1 MSKLEFKKIKR
12 YYLRTLDKD
21 LNKLYREEVVS
32 NSKNYFSIGN
42 LASGSSFYKYF
53 PIGNAIKCLEKNTM
67 AFVEPSR
74 WNDAYE
80 RLFYE
85 ADYSNVSSDYKT
97 NPRIFATCMTHIKYN
112 EPAWNIYSGEDKV
125 CVQFEI
131 DRARLRYEIL
141 KSLNNGD
148 SVYEGIVQYDSKG
161 KIQNIGKK
169 KLKDR
174 AGNEIDNNNYNL
186 FIANAGIPFSVVNY
200 LNLLLLKRTDFRH
213 EQESRLFIVKK
224 EDIDNE
230 APKATESTSEIS
242 DASGRKTYQNYGEV
256 RVLNNINWINV
267 LKSITIN
274 VDKGHYAYKL
284 LHEIVNQMIDRE
296 VFDALQ
302 IKELKKKLEP
312 ISYLVYGTTPAK
324 VTIDR

>member
-1 MSKLEFKKIKR
+1 MSKLVFKKIKR
-12 YYLRTLDKD
+12 YYLKTHDKD

-32 NSKNYFSIGN
+32 NSKNYFSIGD
-42 LASGSSFYKYF
+42 LATGSSFYKYF
-53 PIGNAIKCLEKNTM
+53 PIRNAIKSLENNTM

-85 ADYSNVSSDYKT
+85 ADYSNVSSDYQT
-97 NPRIFATCMTHIKYN
+97 SPRIFATCVTYIKYN
-112 EPAWNIYSGEDKV
+112 EPAWNIYSGEDKI

-148 SVYEGIVQYDSKG
+148 SVYEGVVQYDSKE

-169 KLKDR
+169 KLIDR
-174 AGNEIDNNNYNL
+174 DGNEMDNKNYNL
-186 FIANAGIPFSVVNY
+186 FIFNDGIPFGIVNY
-200 LNLLLLKRTDFRH
+200 LNLLLLKRTDFHH
-213 EQESRLFIVKK
+213 EQESRFFIVKK

-242 DASGRKTYQNYGEV
+242 DASGRRIYQNYGEV
-256 RVLNNINWINV
+256 IVLKNVKWINV

-274 VDKGHYAYKL
+274 VDKGHYAYRQ
-284 LHEIVNQMIDRE
+284 LHEVVNQMIDRE
-296 VFDALQ
+296 VTDALQ
-302 IKELKKKLEP
+302 IKKLKKKLEP

>member
-1 MSKLEFKKIKR
+1 MSKLVFKKIKR
-12 YYLRTLDKD
+12 YYLKTHDKA

-32 NSKNYFSIGN
+32 NSKNYFTIGN

-53 PIGNAIKCLEKNTM
+53 PIGNAIKSLENNTM

-85 ADYSNVSSDYKT
+85 ADYSNVSSDYQT
-97 NPRIFATCMTHIKYN
+97 NPRIFATCATYIKYN
-112 EPAWNIYSGEDKV
+112 EPAWSIYSGDDKV

-131 DRARLRYEIL
+131 DRSRLRYEIL
-141 KSLNNGD
+141 QSLDKGD
-148 SVYEGIVQYDSKG
+148 SVYEGVVQYDSKG

-169 KLKDR
+169 KLKDK

-186 FIANAGIPFSVVNY
+186 FIANAGLPFSVVNY

-213 EQESRLFIVKK
+213 EQESRFFIVKK
-224 EDIDNE
+224 DDIDYE
-230 APKATESTSEIS
+230 APKSTVNTSEIS
-242 DASGRKTYQNYGEV
+242 DATGRKVYQNYGKV
-256 RVLNNINWINV
+256 MVLKNIKWINV

-274 VDKGHYAYKL
+274 VDKEHYAYKQ
-284 LHEIVNQMIDRE
+284 LHEVVNKMVDRE
-296 VFDALQ
+296 VTDASQ
-302 IKELKKKLEP
+302 IKIMKQKLQP
-312 ISYLVYGTTPAK
+312 ISYLVYGTAPEK
-324 VTIDR
+324 VTID